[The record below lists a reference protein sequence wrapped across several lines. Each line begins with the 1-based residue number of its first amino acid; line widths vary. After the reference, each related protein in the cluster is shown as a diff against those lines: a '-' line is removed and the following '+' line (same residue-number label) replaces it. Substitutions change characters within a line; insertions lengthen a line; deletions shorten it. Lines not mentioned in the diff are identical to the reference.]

1 VSRTT
6 AIALLSIA
14 LTACQTLSPRSCL
27 PGQQAAV
34 QEQIYFGTQT
44 PTGHVTAEEWNQF
57 LGESVTPR
65 FPQGFTTWQA
75 SGQWRSESGGIVR
88 EPSYVL
94 SLVHPAGSSDDAA
107 IGELIA
113 TYKTRFKQEAVLQIR
128 ANVCMAL

>member
-1 VSRTT
+1 MHRATVVPF
-6 AIALLSIA
+6 LLLA

-34 QEQIYFGTQT
+34 QEQIYLGTQT

-75 SGQWRSESGGIVR
+75 SGQWRSESGSIVR

-94 SLVHPAGSSDDAA
+94 SLVHPAGTSDDVA

-113 TYKTRFKQEAVLQIR
+113 TYKHRFQQEAVLQVR